1 MMDSVIKT
9 LYWCDVA
16 NKFFYL
22 SGSIA
27 FIFSVICIGTL
38 AFIMLMHFA
47 YDVKAVGERPQE
59 LILPAKII
67 LATSFFSFIS
77 VLIGTDFMP
86 SQLAQKR
93 IIEAKIATALAD
105 NSLFQPEREYL
116 QSLAASYALKS
127 EVAEK

>member
-1 MMDSVIKT
+1 MDSVVQT

-27 FIFSVICIGTL
+27 FIFAVICIAAL
-38 AFIMLMHFA
+38 AFILAMYFV
-47 YDVKAVGERPQE
+47 YDVKTDDKRPQE

-77 VLIGTDFMP
+77 VVIGTDFMP

-93 IIEAKIATALAD
+93 IVEAKIATALAD
-105 NSLFQPEREYL
+105 NSIPQPEREYL
-116 QSLAASYALKS
+116 QKLAESYALKS

>member
-1 MMDSVIKT
+1 MDSVIKT

-16 NKFFYL
+16 NKFSFL

-27 FIFSVICIGTL
+27 FIFVVICIGTL
-38 AFIMLMHFA
+38 AFILLMYFT
-47 YDVKAVGERPQE
+47 YDEEADGKRPQE
-59 LILPAKII
+59 LFLPAKII

-105 NSLFQPEREYL
+105 NSLSQPEREYL

>member
-16 NKFFYL
+16 NKFSFL

-27 FIFSVICIGTL
+27 SIFFVICIAAL
-38 AFIMLMHFA
+38 AFILAMYFA
-47 YDVKAVGERPQE
+47 YDVKTDGKRPQE

-67 LATSFFSFIS
+67 LAASFFSFIS

-93 IIEAKIATALAD
+93 IIEAKIATALNDTNLA
-105 NSLFQPEREYL
+105 LTEREYL
-116 QSLAASYALKS
+116 QKLS
-127 EVAEK
+127 EQLNAGTPSDE

>member
-1 MMDSVIKT
+1 MDSVIKT

-16 NKFFYL
+16 NKFSFL

-27 FIFSVICIGTL
+27 FIFVVICIGTL
-38 AFIMLMHFA
+38 AFIMFMYFA
-47 YDVKAVGERPQE
+47 YDVKADGKRPQE

-67 LATSFFSFIS
+67 LEASFFSFIS
-77 VLIGTDFMP
+77 ILIGTDFMP

-105 NSLFQPEREYL
+105 NSLSQPEREYL
-116 QSLAASYALKS
+116 QTMAESYSLKS

>member
-1 MMDSVIKT
+1 MMESVIKT

-16 NKFFYL
+16 NNFHYF

-27 FIFSVICIGTL
+27 FIFVVICIATL
-38 AFIMLMHFA
+38 AFILLIYFG
-47 YDVKAVGERPQE
+47 YDMKADGARPKE

-67 LATSFFSFIS
+67 LVASFFSFIS

-105 NSLFQPEREYL
+105 NSLSQPEREYL
-116 QSLAASYALKS
+116 QSMAESYSLKS
-127 EVAEK
+127 EVAVK

>member
-1 MMDSVIKT
+1 MDSVIKT

-27 FIFSVICIGTL
+27 FIFSVIC
-38 AFIMLMHFA
+38 
-47 YDVKAVGERPQE
+47 
-59 LILPAKII
+59 
-67 LATSFFSFIS
+67 
-77 VLIGTDFMP
+77 IGTDFMP

>member
-16 NKFFYL
+16 NKFYFL

-38 AFIMLMHFA
+38 AFIMLMYFC
-47 YDVKAVGERPQE
+47 YDEKTDGKRPQE

-67 LATSFFSFIS
+67 LAASFFSFIS

-105 NSLFQPEREYL
+105 NSLSQPERDYL
-116 QSLAASYALKS
+116 QKLAESYSLKS
-127 EVAEK
+127 ETAE

>member
-1 MMDSVIKT
+1 MDSVIKT

-27 FIFSVICIGTL
+27 FIFSVICIGAL
-38 AFIMLMHFA
+38 AFIMLMYFA
-47 YDVKAVGERPQE
+47 YDMKADGARPKE

-77 VLIGTDFMP
+77 VLIGADFMP

-105 NSLFQPEREYL
+105 NSLSQPEREYL
-116 QSLAASYALKS
+116 QKLAESYALKS

>member
-1 MMDSVIKT
+1 MMDSVVQT

-27 FIFSVICIGTL
+27 FIFVVICIATL
-38 AFIMLMHFA
+38 AFILLMYFA
-47 YDVKAVGERPQE
+47 YDMKADGAQPKE

-67 LATSFFSFIS
+67 LVASFFSFIS

-93 IIEAKIATALAD
+93 IIEAKIATALNDTNLA
-105 NSLFQPEREYL
+105 LTERTYL
-116 QSLAASYALKS
+116 QKLS
-127 EVAEK
+127 EQLNAGTPSDE

>member
-1 MMDSVIKT
+1 MDSVIRT

-38 AFIMLMHFA
+38 AFIMMMYFA
-47 YDVKAVGERPQE
+47 YDVKADGARPKE

-67 LATSFFSFIS
+67 LVVSFFSFIS

-105 NSLFQPEREYL
+105 NSLSQPERDYL
-116 QSLAASYALKS
+116 QKLAESYSLKS

>member
-1 MMDSVIKT
+1 MDSVIKT

-16 NKFFYL
+16 NKFSFL

-27 FIFSVICIGTL
+27 FIFAVICIGALT
-38 AFIMLMHFA
+38 FIMLMHFA
-47 YDVKAVGERPQE
+47 YDVKAVGKRPQE

-67 LATSFFSFIS
+67 LAASFFSFIS

-105 NSLFQPEREYL
+105 NSLSQPEREYL
-116 QSLAASYALKS
+116 QTLAASYSLKS
-127 EVAEK
+127 EAAE